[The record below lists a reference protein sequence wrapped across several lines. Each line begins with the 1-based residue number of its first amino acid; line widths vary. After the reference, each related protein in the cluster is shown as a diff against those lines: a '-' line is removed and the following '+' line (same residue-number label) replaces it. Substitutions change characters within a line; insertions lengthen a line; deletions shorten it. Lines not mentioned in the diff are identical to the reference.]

1 MRMWPSAGNHTA
13 PRVAGGRRSA
23 VTGMTAVESAI
34 RASALRYAWPGS
46 EAIIDLP
53 ALQLAAGEKLFVAGP
68 SGSGKSTLLGLLG
81 GVLAPSQ
88 GKLEVIGH
96 ALETLAPSQRDHF
109 RADHVG
115 FIFQMFNLVPYL
127 PVLENVMLPTHFS
140 KRRRER
146 AGSASGRIRDEALRL
161 LDALELTDSAL
172 HARTPGAL
180 SIGQQQRV
188 AVARALIGAP
198 ELLIADEPTSALDEG
213 TREKFLDLLFQE
225 CDRQATTLILVSH
238 DPRLANAFDRQIALE
253 LRARDTNGQR
263 Q

>member
-1 MRMWPSAGNHTA
+1 
-13 PRVAGGRRSA
+13 
-23 VTGMTAVESAI
+23 MTAAQFAI
-34 RASALRYAWPGS
+34 QARSLRYAWPGG
-46 EAIIDLP
+46 EAVIDLP
-53 ALQLAAGEKLFVAGP
+53 ALEVTTGEKLFVAGP

-88 GKLEVIGH
+88 GELEVIGH
-96 ALETLAPSQRDHF
+96 SLPLLAPSQRDRF

-115 FIFQMFNLVPYL
+115 VIFQMFNLVPYL

-140 KRRRER
+140 KRRRKR
-146 AGSASGRIRDEALRL
+146 AGSASVRVRDEALRL
-161 LDALELTDSAL
+161 LDALELTDGAL
-172 HARTPGAL
+172 HTRTPGTL

-198 ELLIADEPTSALDEG
+198 ELVIADEPTSALDEG

-238 DPRLANAFDRQIALE
+238 DPRLASTFDRQVTLGTRPGALPGN
-253 LRARDTNGQR
+253 DDD
-263 Q
+263 